1 MINLEEVEICI
12 LERVQFGL
20 KNFDMVFVYKDFN
33 KPVTHINTVPIE
45 SLDFLKQWLTDMD
58 IPYTVSTINLNW
70 ATIMKSLQ
78 DDPYQF
84 FLDGGWNFLATGSD
98 DEASDESE
106 EEVSEYEASEDDVSD
121 ESAFS
126 EDEEGSEVD
135 DDISGDESEDYTGD
149 ESEEGEDWDELE
161 KKAARADRGANFRD

>member
-84 FLDGGWNFLATGSD
+84 S
-98 DEASDESE
+98 
-106 EEVSEYEASEDDVSD
+106 
-121 ESAFS
+121 
-126 EDEEGSEVD
+126 
-135 DDISGDESEDYTGD
+135 
-149 ESEEGEDWDELE
+149 
-161 KKAARADRGANFRD
+161 